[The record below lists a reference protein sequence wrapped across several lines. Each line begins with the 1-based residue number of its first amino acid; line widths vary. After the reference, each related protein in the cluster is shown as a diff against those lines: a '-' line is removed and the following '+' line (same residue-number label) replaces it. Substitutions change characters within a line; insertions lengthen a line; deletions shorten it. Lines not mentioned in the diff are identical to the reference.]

1 MFINLKGNLIDLETP
16 KIMGILNINRDSFYE
31 ASRHITKSD
40 IKNTISKMFED
51 GADIIDIG
59 AMSSRSGAKIISE
72 REEFDRLIPVFEII
86 DKYFSDKCFSI
97 DTIRASVAK
106 KSVVEH
112 GFAMVN
118 DISAGEFDE
127 KMFNT
132 VADCKV
138 PYIIMHMR
146 ATPENMQTNTN
157 YQALPD
163 DIIYYFSQKTSL
175 LNKIGV
181 NDVIIDLGF
190 GFAKT
195 IEQNFFLLDNLN
207 DFKIFELP
215 ILAGLSRKSMIWK
228 TLNITSS
235 EALNGT
241 SVLNTIAL
249 DKGANILRVHDV
261 KQAKETIELFLR
273 TKNSHFVK
281 IE

>member
-1 MFINLKGNLIDLETP
+1 MFINLKGKLIDLETP
-16 KIMGILNINRDSFYE
+16 KIMGILNINPDSFHE

-40 IKNTISKMFED
+40 IKTTISKMLED

-59 AMSSRSGAKIISE
+59 AMSSRQGAKIISE
-72 REEFDRLIPVFEII
+72 KEELERLIPVFEII
-86 DKYFSDKCFSI
+86 DKYFYDKYFSI
-97 DTIRASVAK
+97 DTIRAYVAK
-106 KSVVEH
+106 KSVKEH
-112 GFAMVN
+112 GFAIVN
-118 DISAGEFDE
+118 DISAGEFDKE
-127 KMFNT
+127 MFNT

-138 PYIIMHMR
+138 PYIIMHLR
-146 ATPENMQTNTN
+146 GTPENMQTNTN
-157 YQALPD
+157 YHALPD

-175 LNKIGV
+175 LNKIGI
-181 NDVIIDLGF
+181 NDIIIDPGF
-190 GFAKT
+190 GFSKT
-195 IEQNFFLLDNLN
+195 IDQNFFLLNNLN

-228 TLNITSS
+228 TLGITSS

-241 SVLNTIAL
+241 NVLNTIAL

-273 TKNSHFVK
+273 TKNSHFDK

>member
-1 MFINLKGNLIDLETP
+1 MFINLKGNLIDLEIP
-16 KIMGILNINRDSFYE
+16 KIMGILNVNTDSFHE
-31 ASRHITKSD
+31 ASRNITKTD
-40 IKNTISKMFED
+40 IKTTISKMFED
-51 GADIIDIG
+51 GADIVDVG
-59 AMSSRSGAKIISE
+59 AMSSRPGAKIISE
-72 REEFDRLIPVFEII
+72 KEELARLIPVFEII
-86 DKYFSDKCFSI
+86 DKYFSDKYFSI
-97 DTIRASVAK
+97 DTIRTSVAK
-106 KSVVEH
+106 KSVIEH
-112 GFAMVN
+112 GFAMIN
-118 DISAGEFDE
+118 DISAGEFDKE
-127 KMFNT
+127 MFKT

-138 PYIIMHMR
+138 PYVVMHLR
-146 ATPENMQTNTN
+146 GIPENMQTNTN

-181 NDVIIDLGF
+181 NDVIIDPGF
-190 GFAKT
+190 GFSKT
-195 IEQNFFLLDNLN
+195 IDQNFFLLENLS

-261 KQAKETIELFLR
+261 KQAKETIELFLK